1 MKIHNLK
8 RVDKGAV
15 KYQFDIEFDNFGL
28 TIKSCTWMEKGS
40 HGWIGWPSRAYEE
53 AGERKYFQYVY
64 WSKERLE
71 ELTRHVKHIIPTLS
85 IQEPIRGNAQDGYK
99 PNPSNSMR
107 KDLEDGEIP
116 F

>member
-28 TIKSCTWMEKGS
+28 TIKSCTWMEKDNR
-40 HGWIGWPSRAYEE
+40 GWIGWPNRPYEE
-53 AGERKYFQYVY
+53 AGERKYFSYVY
-64 WSKERLE
+64 WTKERLD
-71 ELTRHVKHIIPTLS
+71 ELTRHVKHILPTLPC
-85 IQEPIRGNAQDGYK
+85 QEPIRGEPRDGFKQNAHQAI
-99 PNPSNSMR
+99 R
-107 KDLEDGEIP
+107 KDLDDGEIP